1 MCVCMCVMMIVP
13 CHRSKDNEV
22 TKSIRKVRQ
31 EDAVEKV
38 HLLSDSANL
47 TTDVKVSTNDVV
59 SSTCTHTSMHAPV
72 SDLVITCGL
81 VPNLVT

>member
-1 MCVCMCVMMIVP
+1 MYVCVMIVP

-22 TKSIRKVRQ
+22 TKSVRKVRQ

-47 TTDVKVSTNDVV
+47 TTDVKVSTINGSDVV
-59 SSTCTHTSMHAPV
+59 SSTHTSMHAPV
-72 SDLVITCGL
+72 SDLVITCIP